1 MTVFQDF
8 SSLQPARQV
17 NAVVRRIEDPL
28 ESEAYIKQ
36 REERILRTPYPE
48 DNLTEAQAAG

>member
-1 MTVFQDF
+1 VGEPLKR
-8 SSLQPARQV
+8 S
-17 NAVVRRIEDPL
+17 VRRIEDPL

-36 REERILRTPYPE
+36 REESILRTPYPE